1 MERLQ
6 RALDLARKQRA
17 TALALPLSLS
27 RDRADEAQSD
37 PAILS
42 PLHAEPRDVGQRPD
56 RAGGEPSRARA
67 PLDVLEAAI
76 RMGSS
81 RADGQQL
88 DDAAGTAPEA
98 PRALQYL
105 APLDRLRLRERRVVF
120 PDDPGA
126 APLAYRM
133 LRTQLLQQAATHR
146 LKTIGVV
153 SALDGEGATL
163 TALNLALSL
172 AAEPGQSVVLADLNL
187 RRPALAALL
196 GLNAGAGLEQYFRGG
211 LDLYE
216 IATGL
221 MGVDGLVV
229 VPTRAPLGA
238 STESLAGPR
247 SRALLA
253 SLRELAGP
261 GLVLLDLPAALLSDD
276 VLAIAPLL
284 DGVVMVASARRT
296 RRDDFARVD
305 QMLGGVRVVGTVLN
319 RSDQAEKRVGQ
330 GSY

>member
-6 RALDLARKQRA
+6 RALDLARQQRA
-17 TALALPLSLS
+17 TSLALPP
-27 RDRADEAQSD
+27 APGEANDARND
-37 PAILS
+37 PAMLP
-42 PLHAEPRDVGQRPD
+42 PLEAEPWSTESRIE
-56 RAGGEPSRARA
+56 RAATAAPRARDM
-67 PLDVLEAAI
+67 LDVLESAI
-76 RMGSS
+76 RLGSP
-81 RADGQQL
+81 RADARPPEE
-88 DDAAGTAPEA
+88 AAGAKPEA
-98 PRALQYL
+98 VRAVQYL
-105 APLDRLRLRERRVVF
+105 APFDRVRLREHRVVF

-126 APLAYRM
+126 ASLAYRM
-133 LRTQLLQQAATHR
+133 LRTQLLQQASTHR
-146 LKTIGVV
+146 LKAIGVV
-153 SALDGEGATL
+153 SALDGEGSTL

-196 GLNAGAGLEQYFRGG
+196 GLNAGAGLEQHFRDG
-211 LDLYE
+211 LDLRE

-229 VPTRAPLGA
+229 VPTRAPIGGNA
-238 STESLAGPR
+238 GSLAGPR

-253 SLRELAGP
+253 SLRELAGS

-319 RSDQAEKRVGQ
+319 RSDQAEKRIGR
-330 GSY
+330 GSH

>member
-6 RALDLARKQRA
+6 RALDLARQQRA
-17 TALALPLSLS
+17 TALASLPLPAAAH
-27 RDRADEAQSD
+27 DAPDD
-37 PAILS
+37 PAVLP
-42 PLHAEPRDVGQRPD
+42 PLAAGPWEP
-56 RAGGEPSRARA
+56 ESRTERGASEA
-67 PLDVLEAAI
+67 PRGRGTLDVLESAI
-76 RMGSS
+76 RLASTRAGS
-81 RADGQQL
+81 RPPPE
-88 DDAAGTAPEA
+88 AAGARPEA
-98 PRALQYL
+98 VRAVQFL
-105 APLDRLRLRERRVVF
+105 APLDRAQLRERRVVF

-133 LRTQLLQQAATHR
+133 LRTQLLQQAATHQ

-153 SALDGEGATL
+153 SALDGEGSTL

-187 RRPALAALL
+187 RRPALATLL
-196 GLNAGAGLEQYFRGG
+196 GLNAGAGLEQHFRDG
-211 LDLYE
+211 LDLRE

-229 VPTRAPLGA
+229 VPTQSPSGA
-238 STESLAGPR
+238 HAESLAGPR

-276 VLAIAPLL
+276 VLAIAPQL

-319 RSDQAEKRVGQ
+319 RSDQAEKRIGR
-330 GSY
+330 GTH